1 MHPKASI
8 VLIGLALALA
18 GCGSASQVFE
28 KLPEEVGG
36 LPADA
41 PARPA
46 TDYQYPAVHDMP
58 QARPV
63 KPMSDAD
70 LVKLEGELKAAREKQ
85 EKAAAEAQTPVAP
98 DVTPNTG
105 NPRKP

>member
-1 MHPKASI
+1 MHGKAGI
-8 VLIGLALALA
+8 VLVGLALALA

-41 PARPA
+41 PAHPT
-46 TDYQYPAVHDMP
+46 TDYQFPAVHDMP
-58 QARPV
+58 QARSV
-63 KPMSDAD
+63 RPMSDAD
-70 LVKLEGELKAAREKQ
+70 LVKLESELKAAREKQ
-85 EKAAAEAQTPVAP
+85 EKAATEAQAPVAP
-98 DVTPNTG
+98 DVTSNTG